1 MPGTPG
7 SLPNLD
13 SDPWYADRPAW
24 RRFFSNLDRTLDKLN
39 RGFGLFGNKPTP
51 GPRPQPNW
59 PPARQTYPAAW
70 SQPGRGRVPVPA
82 ATPRPGI
89 GARAVGPGI
98 AAASAGLNIAA
109 GQSPV
114 DATLSAAGSLI
125 LGGIGAR
132 LGGKGG
138 QVTGSTIGAGL
149 PQALDWL
156 GQHAVLSDRGA
167 LKPSSIRVG
176 SIPPTDQRGESYR
189 DAELRLSA
197 AARAAGGPSAGGGI
211 GGGNAASFI
220 PYVGSGASSSPAAER
235 AYRQEVSSVAQQA
248 AQNPELQ
255 RYEKDRAA
263 AAASKDQGRMDAA
276 RDLGMQI
283 WAQKY
288 GKPGDLASRV
298 KPGQSGYDVIQ
309 RTLGA
314 GQMGSPMNFGFDDS
328 SPLATT
334 PPVAAPS
341 YAGATPASL
350 PGTTPL
356 PSNAFSGMV
365 TTPYD
370 RFNAGQTLTSAPL
383 GMPGAQILGTYEGAT
398 GIQGMGASLGTTP
411 SMFNPSD
418 EKAKALLEAFKNKQ
432 FGVQK

>member
-1 MPGTPG
+1 MPGAPG
-7 SLPNLD
+7 SQPNWD
-13 SDPWYADRPAW
+13 DWDADRPAW
-24 RRFFSNLDRTLDKLN
+24 RSFFSKLDRTLDKLKLDFDSF
-39 RGFGLFGNKPTP
+39 RNKPTP

-125 LGGIGAR
+125 LGGIGSR
-132 LGGKGG
+132 LGPWG
-138 QVTGSTIGAGL
+138 QVAGSTIGAAL

-156 GQHAVLSDRGA
+156 GQNAILSDRGA
-167 LKPSSIRVG
+167 LKPSSIQDRPVVN
-176 SIPPTDQRGESYR
+176 PQF
-189 DAELRLSA
+189 LR
-197 AARAAGGPSAGGGI
+197 PD
-211 GGGNAASFI
+211 
-220 PYVGSGASSSPAAER
+220 YSGAGERARRFQEYRLGTDIPGANTDYSSRLGRAVSPASPAAER
-235 AYRQEVSSVAQQA
+235 AYRQEVSSIAQQA

-255 RYEKDRAA
+255 RYEKERAA
-263 AAASKDQGRMDAA
+263 AAASKDQGKMDAV
-276 RDLGMQI
+276 RDLGMEM
-283 WAQKY
+283 WAKAN
-288 GKPGDLASRV
+288 PTLAAKV
-298 KPGQSGYDVIQ
+298 KAGQSGYDAIQ

-314 GQMGSPMNFGFDDS
+314 GQMGSPMNFGFDAS

-334 PPVAAPS
+334 PPIAAPS
-341 YAGATPASL
+341 YAGTTPASL
-350 PGTTPL
+350 PGATPL

-383 GMPGAQILGTYEGAT
+383 GMPGAQIPGTYEGAT
-398 GIQGMGASLGTTP
+398 GVQGMGASLGATP

-418 EKAKALLEAFKNKQ
+418 EKAKALLEAFKNRQ
-432 FGVQK
+432 FSVQK

>member
-1 MPGTPG
+1 MATPRPFG
-7 SLPNLD
+7 APTTFTPRFTPQGLLQRSQAEVNSQVARMRNL
-13 SDPWYADRPAW
+13 AG
-24 RRFFSNLDRTLDKLN
+24 
-39 RGFGLFGNKPTP
+39 RGFGPFPSDGPIGP
-51 GPRPQPNW
+51 GPRPIA
-59 PPARQTYPAAW
+59 PARLPVPGGSGILNTF
-70 SQPGRGRVPVPA
+70 GRG
-82 ATPRPGI
+82 AT
-89 GARAVGPGI
+89 A
-98 AAASAGLNIAA
+98 
-109 GQSPV
+109 
-114 DATLSAAGSLI
+114 
-125 LGGIGAR
+125 LGGLLYGADKLKSLLR
-132 LGGKGG
+132 QAK
-138 QVTGSTIGAGL
+138 IL
-149 PQALDWL
+149 PQ
-156 GQHAVLSDRGA
+156 
-167 LKPSSIRVG
+167 PSSGVG
-176 SIPPTDQRGESYR
+176 SIPPTDRRGESYR

-255 RYEKDRAA
+255 RYEKERAA
-263 AAASKDQGRMDAA
+263 AAASKDQGKMDAV

-314 GQMGSPMNFGFDDS
+314 GQMGSPMNFGFDAS

-350 PGTTPL
+350 PGATPL

-383 GMPGAQILGTYEGAT
+383 GMPGAQIPGTYEGAT
-398 GIQGMGASLGTTP
+398 GVQGMGASLGATP

>member
-1 MPGTPG
+1 M
-7 SLPNLD
+7 
-13 SDPWYADRPAW
+13 
-24 RRFFSNLDRTLDKLN
+24 
-39 RGFGLFGNKPTP
+39 
-51 GPRPQPNW
+51 
-59 PPARQTYPAAW
+59 
-70 SQPGRGRVPVPA
+70 
-82 ATPRPGI
+82 ATPRPF
-89 GARAVGPGI
+89 GAPTTFTPRFTPQGLLQRSISQTNADAAAAAARIRSSGGAARTTGFNLGSVGNMLRSLGGASAGNVLGKANLLLQIPAVYAQARQVLNPKDNIVTSFQNLGTSIQNLNVPLAKQRHYVGSDPFAVRMNRAI
-98 AAASAGLNIAA
+98 EAAAASQPPRSG
-109 GQSPV
+109 
-114 DATLSAAGSLI
+114 GS
-125 LGGIGAR
+125 
-132 LGGKGG
+132 
-138 QVTGSTIGAGL
+138 
-149 PQALDWL
+149 
-156 GQHAVLSDRGA
+156 
-167 LKPSSIRVG
+167 
-176 SIPPTDQRGESYR
+176 
-189 DAELRLSA
+189 
-197 AARAAGGPSAGGGI
+197 
-211 GGGNAASFI
+211 SFI
-220 PYVGSGASSSPAAER
+220 GPTQQTYEVPGVGIFEQRTGRFLGRGSSQQATGTPSGTPAAER

-255 RYEKDRAA
+255 RYEKERAA
-263 AAASKDQGRMDAA
+263 AAASKDQGKMDAV

-314 GQMGSPMNFGFDDS
+314 GQMGSPMNFGFDAS

-350 PGTTPL
+350 PGATPL

-383 GMPGAQILGTYEGAT
+383 GMPGAQIPGTYEGAT
-398 GIQGMGASLGTTP
+398 GVQGMGASLGATP

-418 EKAKALLEAFKNKQ
+418 EKAKALLEAFKNRQ
-432 FGVQK
+432 FSVQK

>member
-7 SLPNLD
+7 A
-13 SDPWYADRPAW
+13 YAGSSAARQRSREQQAV
-24 RRFFSNLDRTLDKLN
+24 LN
-39 RGFGLFGNKPTP
+39 RLRQGGSITGAQPANPFIAGIQNLFG
-51 GPRPQPNW
+51 
-59 PPARQTYPAAW
+59 
-70 SQPGRGRVPVPA
+70 
-82 ATPRPGI
+82 
-89 GARAVGPGI
+89 
-98 AAASAGLNIAA
+98 
-109 GQSPV
+109 
-114 DATLSAAGSLI
+114 
-125 LGGIGAR
+125 
-132 LGGKGG
+132 
-138 QVTGSTIGAGL
+138 GAG
-149 PQALDWL
+149 A
-156 GQHAVLSDRGA
+156 GT
-167 LKPSSIRVG
+167 
-176 SIPPTDQRGESYR
+176 IPP
-189 DAELRLSA
+189 LSA
-197 AARAAGGPSAGGGI
+197 AALRGQPVLMNRGGWDSRVA
-211 GGGNAASFI
+211 
-220 PYVGSGASSSPAAER
+220 GSGPINVGGQTWYPAQSGTNNLVYKLAPGKVGGQYGSIFVKNQLADIQAPTPTVPGPASPAAER
-235 AYRQEVSSVAQQA
+235 AYRQEVSSIAQQA

-255 RYEKDRAA
+255 RYEKESAA
-263 AAASKDQGRMDAA
+263 AAASKDQGRMDAM

-314 GQMGSPMNFGFDDS
+314 GQMGSPMNFGFDAS

-341 YAGATPASL
+341 YAGVTPASL
-350 PGTTPL
+350 PGATPL

-383 GMPGAQILGTYEGAT
+383 GMPGAQIPGTYEGAT
-398 GIQGMGASLGTTP
+398 GVQGMGASLGATP